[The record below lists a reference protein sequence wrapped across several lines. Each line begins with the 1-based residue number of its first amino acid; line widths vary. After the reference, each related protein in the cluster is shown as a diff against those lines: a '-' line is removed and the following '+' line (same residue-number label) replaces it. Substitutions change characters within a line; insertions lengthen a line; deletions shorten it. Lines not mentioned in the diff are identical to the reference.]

1 MTKALFDSHIIPS
14 CRYCTY
20 GMASSDE
27 QTILCPK
34 KGVVTCEY
42 ACRRFQYDPL
52 KRKPAKTDS
61 AKLSKKKILSFNL

>member
-34 KGVVTCEY
+34 KGVVTYEY

-52 KRKPAKTDS
+52 KRKP
-61 AKLSKKKILSFNL
+61 KKPIRQTFKK

>member
-52 KRKPAKTDS
+52 KRKPQKPIRQTFQKEDFT
-61 AKLSKKKILSFNL
+61 I

>member
-34 KGVVTCEY
+34 KGVVTYEY

-52 KRKPAKTDS
+52 KRQPPRPAAVDFS
-61 AKLSKKKILSFNL
+61 RLSDEDFSL

>member
-34 KGVVTCEY
+34 KGVVTYEY
-42 ACRRFQYDPL
+42 ACRRFQYDL
-52 KRKPAKTDS
+52 
-61 AKLSKKKILSFNL
+61 

>member
-34 KGVVTCEY
+34 KGVVTYEY

-52 KRKPAKTDS
+52 KRNQKNQF